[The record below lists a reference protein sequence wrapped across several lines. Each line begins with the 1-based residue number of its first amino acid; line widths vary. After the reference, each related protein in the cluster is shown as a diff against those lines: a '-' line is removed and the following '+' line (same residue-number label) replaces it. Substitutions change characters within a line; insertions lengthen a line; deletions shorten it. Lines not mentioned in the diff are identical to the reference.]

1 LSALRQRIIGFL
13 NSPIGRLLKDIA
25 RRYRGGLWTVFLVSN
40 IVAIISALQYPLIT
54 VFVSAVAGQTPQ
66 DGITQ
71 GIIDWLRQ
79 QPGLNTFEGQ
89 RGVIISILVVLFF
102 QISFNALV
110 TYLYSLVVANVNAR
124 IASDLTVLAADK
136 ALGMPIAFFD
146 RSNTGELRTKLTD
159 PPLNDIPYFIFKLQE
174 IASQL
179 VRLLVTIVVLIWL
192 SAQLTLLM
200 VPVGIIIGLLVNRT
214 HRRIFGLLN
223 AMRLVEIKFAGQ
235 SHELLEGMRI
245 VKQSNQELRMRD
257 SYADTGGDLI
267 EQRRVLGIKQSEQNF
282 VLEVGGLLMIS
293 SVFAVLALSDWG
305 SFGERLGVGVGFFA
319 AMIRAYMQ
327 LRFLV
332 SDVNMLGPQLPRV
345 MGYAD
350 IVLAVEQ
357 AKPTK
362 PTESPPPP
370 TSPGALDVRGVW
382 FSYIEERWALKD
394 INFSVAPG
402 STTAIV
408 GLSGSGKTTL
418 LEILAHLRFPERGRV
433 TLDGKDLDD
442 YDANGLRGSIG
453 YVNQEPFIF
462 SGSLRRNLVFAN
474 PEASEEEIEKAIRMS
489 ALTDVVASFNGD
501 LEAEMGDRGRLL
513 SGGQR
518 QRVAL
523 ARVLMQKPAF
533 LILDEATSALDIR
546 TERVIFDHL
555 MATRQERGL
564 IAATHRLVS
573 TTNFDRIVMIHDGRI
588 VEEGTHAELMAHG
601 GMYHDLFKFQ
611 TDAIAFAPQASL
623 A

>member
-1 LSALRQRIIGFL
+1 MRQTISSFLR
-13 NSPIGRLLKDIA
+13 SPIGRLLKDIA
-25 RRYRGGLWTVFLVSN
+25 RRYRGGLWTVFIVSN
-40 IVAIISALQYPLIT
+40 VVAIVGALQYPLIT

-66 DGITQ
+66 DGITS
-71 GIIDWLRQ
+71 GIIEWLHQ
-79 QPGLNTFEGQ
+79 LPGLNTFEGQ

-102 QISFNALV
+102 QISLNALV
-110 TYLYSLVVANVNAR
+110 AYLYSRVVATVNAR
-124 IASDLTVLAADK
+124 IASDLVVLAADK
-136 ALGMPIAFFD
+136 ALGMPIEYFD
-146 RSNTGELRTKLTD
+146 RSNTGELRAKLTE
-159 PPLNDIPYFIFKLQE
+159 PPLNDIPHFIFRLQE
-174 IASQL
+174 IVSQL
-179 VRLLVTIVVLIWL
+179 VRLAATIVVLFWL
-192 SAQLTLLM
+192 STQLTALM
-200 VPVGIIIGLLVNRT
+200 VPVGIIIGFLVNRT
-214 HRRIFGLLN
+214 HRRIFSLLT
-223 AMRLVEIKFAGQ
+223 AMRAVEIKFAGQ
-235 SHELLEGMRI
+235 SHELLEGMRV
-245 VKQSNQELRMRD
+245 VKQSNQELRMLD
-257 SYADTGGDLI
+257 AYADTGGDLI
-267 EQRRVLGIKQSEQNF
+267 ERRRVFAIKQSEQNF

-293 SVFAVLALSDWG
+293 SVFGVLALSDWG
-305 SFGERLGVGVGFFA
+305 SFGERLGIGVGFFA

-327 LRFLV
+327 LRQIV
-332 SDVNMLGPQLPRV
+332 ADVNSLAPQLPRV
-345 MGYAD
+345 RGYAD

-357 AKPTK
+357 AKP
-362 PTESPPPP
+362 PRPEEPPPPP
-370 TSPGALDVRGVW
+370 TGAGALDVHGVW
-382 FSYIEERWALKD
+382 FRYVEDRWALKD

-442 YDANGLRGSIG
+442 YDANGLRGAIG

-462 SGSLRRNLVFAN
+462 SGSLRRNLVFAK
-474 PEASEEEIEKAIRMS
+474 PDASEEEIEKAIRMA
-489 ALTDVVASFNGD
+489 ALTDVVAGFNGN

-523 ARVLMQKPAF
+523 ARVLMQQPAF
-533 LILDEATSALDIR
+533 LILDEATSALDIK

-588 VEEGTHAELMAHG
+588 VEEGSHAELMAHG

>member
-1 LSALRQRIIGFL
+1 LS
-13 NSPIGRLLKDIA
+13 DVA
-25 RRYRGGLWTVFLVSN
+25 RRYKGGLWTVFIVSN
-40 IVAIISALQYPLIT
+40 LVAVVGALQYPLIT

-66 DGITQ
+66 DGVTQ

-79 QPGLNTFEGQ
+79 QPGLNAFEGQ

-102 QISFNALV
+102 QISLNAFV
-110 TYLYSLVVANVNAR
+110 AYLYSRVVATVNAH
-124 IASDLTVLAADK
+124 IARDLVVLAADK
-136 ALGMPIAFFD
+136 ALGMPIEFFD
-146 RSNTGELRTKLTD
+146 RSNTGELRAKLTE
-159 PPLNDIPYFIFKLQE
+159 PPLNDIPYFIFRLQE
-174 IASQL
+174 IVSQM
-179 VRLLVTIVVLIWL
+179 VRLLATLVVLFWL
-192 SAQLTLLM
+192 SSYLTAMM
-200 VPVGIIIGLLVNRT
+200 VPVGIIIGLMVHRT
-214 HRRIFGLLN
+214 HRRIFSLLT
-223 AMRLVEIKFAGQ
+223 AMREIEIKFAGQ
-235 SHELLEGMRI
+235 SHELLEGMRV

-257 SYADTGGDLI
+257 AYADTGGDLI
-267 EQRRVLGIKQSEQNF
+267 ERRRVFAIKQSEQNF

-293 SVFAVLALSDWG
+293 SVFGVLALSEWG

-319 AMIRAYMQ
+319 AMLRAYMQ
-327 LRFLV
+327 LRQV
-332 SDVNMLGPQLPRV
+332 VADVNSLAPQLPRV
-345 MGYAD
+345 LGYAD
-350 IVLAVEQ
+350 IVLAVEK
-357 AKPTK
+357 AKPQVQQE
-362 PTESPPPP
+362 PAPPP
-370 TSPGALDVRGVW
+370 TTPGALDVRNVW
-382 FSYIEERWALKD
+382 FQYVEDRWALKD
-394 INFSVAPG
+394 INFTVAPG

-418 LEILAHLRFPERGRV
+418 LEILAHLRFPQRGRV
-433 TLDGKDLDD
+433 TLDGIDLDK
-442 YDANGLRGSIG
+442 YDANGLRGAIG
-453 YVNQEPFIF
+453 YVNQDPFIF
-462 SGSLRRNLVFAN
+462 NGSLRRNLVFAK
-474 PEASEEEIEKAIRMS
+474 PDASEEEIEKAIRMS
-489 ALTDVVASFNGD
+489 ALTDVVADFNGN
-501 LEAEMGDRGRLL
+501 LEVEMGDRGRLL

-523 ARVLMQKPAF
+523 ARVLMQRPAF

-588 VEEGTHAELMAHG
+588 VEEGTHAELMQHG

>member
-1 LSALRQRIIGFL
+1 M
-13 NSPIGRLLKDIA
+13 DIA
-25 RRYRGGLWTVFLVSN
+25 RRYRGGLWTVFIVSN
-40 IVAIISALQYPLIT
+40 IAAIVGVLQYPLIT
-54 VFVSAVAGQTPQ
+54 VFVSAVAGGQGPQ
-66 DGITQ
+66 DGVTQ
-71 GIIDWLRQ
+71 GIIDWLRS
-79 QPGLNTFEGQ
+79 QPGLNVFEGQ

-102 QISFNALV
+102 QITLNAFIA
-110 TYLYSLVVANVNAR
+110 YLYSRVVATVNAR
-124 IASDLTVLAADK
+124 IANDLVVLAADK
-136 ALGMPIAFFD
+136 ALGMPIEFFD
-146 RSNTGELRTKLTD
+146 RSNTGELRAKLTE

-179 VRLLVTIVVLIWL
+179 VRLLATVIVLFWL
-192 SAQLTLLM
+192 SMQLAVLM
-200 VPVGIIIGLLVNRT
+200 VPVGIIIGLMAHRT
-214 HRRIFGLLN
+214 HKRIFSLLH
-223 AMRLVEIKFAGQ
+223 AMRAIEIKFAGQ

-245 VKQSNQELRMRD
+245 VKQSNQELHMRD
-257 SYADTGGDLI
+257 VYAGTGEDLI
-267 EQRRVLGIKQSEQNF
+267 ERRRVFAIKQSEQNF
-282 VLEVGGLLMIS
+282 VLEFGGLLMIS
-293 SVFAVLALSDWG
+293 SAFAVLALSEWG
-305 SFGERLGVGVGFFA
+305 SFGDRLGVGVGFFA
-319 AMIRAYMQ
+319 AMLRAYMQ
-327 LRFLV
+327 LRQV
-332 SDVNMLGPQLPRV
+332 VADVNSLAPQLPRV
-345 MGYAD
+345 LGYAD
-350 IVLAVEQ
+350 IVLAVEK
-357 AKPTK
+357 AKPVVQQE
-362 PTESPPPP
+362 PAPPA
-370 TSPGALDVRGVW
+370 TVPGALDVRGVW
-382 FSYIEERWALKD
+382 FQYVEDRWALKD

-418 LEILAHLRFPERGRV
+418 LEILAHLRFPQRGRV
-433 TLDGKDLDD
+433 TLDGVDLDK
-442 YDANGLRGSIG
+442 YDATGLRGAIG

-462 SGSLRRNLVFAN
+462 NGSLRRNLVFAK
-474 PEASEEEIEKAIRMS
+474 PDASEEEIDKAIRMA
-489 ALTDVVASFNGD
+489 ALTDVVAGFNGD

-601 GMYHDLFKFQ
+601 GMYADLFKFQ
-611 TDAIAFAPQASL
+611 TDAIAFAPQANL

>member
-1 LSALRQRIIGFL
+1 LRQTISGFL
-13 NSPIGRLLKDIA
+13 QSPIGRLLKDIA
-25 RRYRGGLWTVFLVSN
+25 HRYRRGLWTVFIVSN
-40 IVAIISALQYPLIT
+40 IVAVVGALQYPIIT
-54 VFVSAVAGQTPQ
+54 VFVSAVAGQVPK
-66 DGITQ
+66 DEIT
-71 GIIDWLRQ
+71 GGLIEWLRV
-79 QPGLNTFEGQ
+79 QPGLNAFEGQ

-102 QISFNALV
+102 QISLNAAV
-110 TYLYSLVVANVNAR
+110 TYLYSRTVANVNAR
-124 IASDLTVLAADK
+124 IADQLTVLAADK
-136 ALGMPIAFFD
+136 ALGMPIEYFD
-146 RSNTGELRTKLTD
+146 RANTGELRSKLTE
-159 PPLNDIPYFIFKLQE
+159 PPLNDIPFFIFKLQE
-174 IASQL
+174 IVSQL
-179 VRLLVTIVVLIWL
+179 VRLLVTIGVLLWL
-192 SAQLTLLM
+192 STYLTAMM

-214 HRRIFGLLN
+214 HRAIFGLLN
-223 AMRLVEIKFAGQ
+223 AMRQVEIKFAGQ

-257 SYADTGGDLI
+257 AYAGTGGDLI
-267 EQRRVLGIKQSEQNF
+267 ERRRILAIKQSEQNF
-282 VLEVGGLLMIS
+282 LLEVGGLMMIS

-327 LRFLV
+327 LRQIV

-357 AKPTK
+357 AKPKK
-362 PTESPPPP
+362 PVEPPPAAS
-370 TSPGALDVRGVW
+370 SPGALDVRGVW
-382 FSYIEERWALKD
+382 FRYVEDRWALKD

-433 TLDGKDLDD
+433 TLAGKDLVD
-442 YDANGLRGSIG
+442 YDATGLRGAIG

-462 SGSLRRNLVFAN
+462 NGSLRRNLVFAN
-474 PEASEEEIEKAIRMS
+474 PGASEEDIEKAIRMS
-489 ALTDVVASFNGD
+489 ALTDVVAGFNGN